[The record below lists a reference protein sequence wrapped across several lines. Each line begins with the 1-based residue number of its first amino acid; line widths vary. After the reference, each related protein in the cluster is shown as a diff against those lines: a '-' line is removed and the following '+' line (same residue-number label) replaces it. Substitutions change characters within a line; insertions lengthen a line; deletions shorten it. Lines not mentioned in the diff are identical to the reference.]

1 MSRWGRSQT
10 GSRTDSAAPLRV
22 LHVFSELRHSGG
34 EVMMRVASDLW
45 AEHGVECEIV
55 AVADVVGP

>member
-1 MSRWGRSQT
+1 MSRRGQPQIGRQA
-10 GSRTDSAAPLRV
+10 DPAASLRV
-22 LHVFSELRHSGG
+22 LHVFSELRHSGS